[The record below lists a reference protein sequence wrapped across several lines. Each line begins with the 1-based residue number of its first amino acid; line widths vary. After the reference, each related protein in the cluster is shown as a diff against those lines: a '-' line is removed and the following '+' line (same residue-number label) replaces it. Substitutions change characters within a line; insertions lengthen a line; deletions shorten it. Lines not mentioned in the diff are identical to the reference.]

1 VGKLLIVVISGL
13 SGSGKSVAIKC
24 FEDLGFYCVDNL
36 PSALVPTFIEL
47 CSQSG
52 EHIRKIALGI
62 DIRERDFLEEFL
74 TVFDRLKGQACVV
87 EMVYLEARDEV
98 LLRRFS
104 ETRRP
109 HPLAKRK
116 SVLDGI
122 QIEKATLAPLRSRA
136 KRIINTSDFSVHQLK
151 NLLSKYYLGSNEAKS
166 LHITLI
172 AFGYKF
178 GIPYESEL
186 LFDLRCLQNPN
197 FIPEIRDLTGNDPQV
212 VDYIMKFPETIQ
224 FYNKLLEF
232 IDFLIPFYEKEGRS
246 YMTISLGCTG
256 GRHRS
261 VAFVNQ
267 VGRELEKKGYDTTVR
282 YRDIQR

>member
-1 VGKLLIVVISGL
+1 MRDLLIVVISGL

-74 TVFDRLKGQACVV
+74 TVFDRLQEKTCIV
-87 EMVYLEARDEV
+87 EVLFLEARDEV
-98 LLRRFS
+98 LVRRFS
-104 ETRRP
+104 ESRRP

-122 QIEKATLAPLRSRA
+122 QIEKTRLVQLRSRA
-136 KRIINTSDFSVHQLK
+136 KRIIDTSDFSVQQLK
-151 NLLSKYYLGSNEAKS
+151 NLLSKYYLGPNEARHI
-166 LHITLI
+166 HITLI

-186 LFDLRCLQNPN
+186 LFDLRFLQNPN
-197 FIPEIRDLTGNDPQV
+197 FVPEIRDLTGNDPQV

-246 YMTISLGCTG
+246 YMTIGLGCTG

-261 VAFVNQ
+261 VAFINLI
-267 VGRELEKKGYDTTVR
+267 GGYLEKKGHDITFR